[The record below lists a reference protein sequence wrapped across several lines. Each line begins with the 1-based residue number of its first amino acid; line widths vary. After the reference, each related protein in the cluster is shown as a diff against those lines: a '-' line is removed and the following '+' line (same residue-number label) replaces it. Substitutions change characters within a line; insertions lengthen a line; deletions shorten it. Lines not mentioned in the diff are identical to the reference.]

1 MRCPRMVAGRDSTSL
16 KIQSSQR
23 PPDSAEEKMDRK
35 ISSPFSPCPSWGAH
49 PRGKGHSRF
58 AVRQRRS
65 LDRCGERGKIVVPLV
80 HGRSH
85 LNVEW
90 PWRLLRRPGR
100 TNQFCSKLLQNCRGS
115 TADSGARSPVE
126 HYFAAHNG
134 IHHVRDG
141 YIV

>member
-1 MRCPRMVAGRDSTSL
+1 
-16 KIQSSQR
+16 
-23 PPDSAEEKMDRK
+23 MDRK

-90 PWRLLRRPGR
+90 PR
-100 TNQFCSKLLQNCRGS
+100 TSFAETWPDESILQQAAAKLPWFHSR
-115 TADSGARSPVE
+115 
-126 HYFAAHNG
+126 
-134 IHHVRDG
+134 
-141 YIV
+141 